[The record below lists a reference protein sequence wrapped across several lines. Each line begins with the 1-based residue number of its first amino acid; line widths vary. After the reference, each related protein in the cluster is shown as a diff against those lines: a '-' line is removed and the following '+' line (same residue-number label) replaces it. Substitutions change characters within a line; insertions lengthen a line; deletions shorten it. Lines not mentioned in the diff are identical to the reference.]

1 LLAAGTAP
9 GLVTPGMYDESATI
23 LRWISDELGPDTCVD
38 MMARSYPAD
47 GGAFDSHQ
55 EINRLLVRE
64 ENARAA
70 ELADQLGVRRLD
82 GRSLAS
88 GLFLASQ

>member
-1 LLAAGTAP
+1 M
-9 GLVTPGMYDESATI
+9 PGMYDESATV
-23 LRWISDELGPDTCVD
+23 LRWISDDLGPDTCVD
-38 MMARSYPAD
+38 MLARSYPAGLLAH
-47 GGAFDSHQ
+47 GGAFDSRQ
-55 EINRLLVRE
+55 EINRWLVRE

-88 GLFLASQ
+88 GLVLASQ